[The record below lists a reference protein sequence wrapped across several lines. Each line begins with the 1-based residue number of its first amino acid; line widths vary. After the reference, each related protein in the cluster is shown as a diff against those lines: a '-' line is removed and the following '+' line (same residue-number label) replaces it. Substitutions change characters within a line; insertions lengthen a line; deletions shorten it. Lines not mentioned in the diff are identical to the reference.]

1 MRDILFC
8 KNINQKVLSLYN
20 SKLHNVG
27 KKEQE
32 IEIMSPVG
40 SYESLMA
47 AIQAGAN
54 SVYFGVGTLN
64 MRSRSA
70 ANFTLDDM
78 RNISEICQTHHV
90 KSYLTVNTIIYD
102 EEIKLMRQLVDAA
115 KQQNISAII
124 ASDLAVIQYA
134 RKIGMEIH
142 ISTQC
147 NITNIEAVRFFS
159 QYADV
164 MVTARELSLKQVGTI
179 IRQIKEQNITGPSGN
194 LVEIEIF
201 AHGALCMAVSGK
213 CYLSLDNFNY
223 SANRGACLQPCRRAY
238 HVEDADKEINLMID
252 HKYIMSPKD
261 LCTIGFLDKILQ
273 VGVKVL
279 KIEGRGRSPE
289 YVKTVTRCYREAANA
304 YFAGTYCEENVN
316 KWMED
321 LQNVY
326 NRGFWDG
333 YYLGR
338 ELGEWTER
346 YGSQARKTK
355 VYVGR
360 VTNFFTKLNVAEVK
374 IESNGIQLQDEIVI
388 IGPTTGVY
396 EDTLQE
402 IRVDLKAVSHAQ
414 KGDVCSIPTHDI
426 IRRNDKLY
434 KIIPICD
441 SDDYQ
446 TEESLS

>member
-1 MRDILFC
+1 MNLG
-8 KNINQKVLSLYN
+8 KNKV
-20 SKLHNVG
+20 
-27 KKEQE
+27 
-32 IEIMSPVG
+32 EIMSPVG

-47 AIQAGAN
+47 AIQGGAN
-54 SVYFGVGTLN
+54 AVYFGVGSLN

-70 ANFTLDDM
+70 VNFSLEDLKQIS
-78 RNISEICQTHHV
+78 NICKKHAIRT
-90 KSYLTVNTIIYD
+90 YLTVNTIIYD
-102 EEIKLMRQLVDAA
+102 HEISAAYNLVDEA
-115 KQQNISAII
+115 KKNGITAII

-134 RKIGMEIH
+134 KKIGMEVH

-147 NITNIEAVRFFS
+147 NITNIESVRFFS

-164 MVTARELSLKQVGTI
+164 MVTARELNLKQVRSI
-179 IRQIKEQNITGPSGN
+179 IQEIERQGIKGPAGN

-201 AHGALCMAVSGK
+201 VHGALCMAVSGK

-238 HVEDADKEINLMID
+238 HVKDAEEEVELIVEN
-252 HKYIMSPKD
+252 KYIMSPKD

-304 YFAGTYCEENVN
+304 YFEGTYSEEKVRAWTEEL
-316 KWMED
+316 K
-321 LQNVY
+321 NVY

-355 VYVGR
+355 IYIGKI
-360 VTNFFTKLNVAEVK
+360 TNFFTKINVAEVK
-374 IESNGIQLQDEIVI
+374 IEANSIDLEDEYVI

-396 EDTLQE
+396 EDRVKE
-402 IRVDLKAVSHAQ
+402 IRVDLEKVNTAQ
-414 KGDVCSIPTHDI
+414 KGDTCSIHTQTVV
-426 IRRNDKLY
+426 RRNDKLY
-434 KIIPICD
+434 KIVPMCD
-441 SDDYQ
+441 ADD
-446 TEESLS
+446 